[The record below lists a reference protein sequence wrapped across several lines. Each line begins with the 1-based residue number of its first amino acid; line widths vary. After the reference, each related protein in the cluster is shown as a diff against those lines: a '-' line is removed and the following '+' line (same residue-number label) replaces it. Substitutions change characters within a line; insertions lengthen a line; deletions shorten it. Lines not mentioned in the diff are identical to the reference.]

1 LLSTI
6 TLQIDPSEVLG
17 VSADATLEQIRDAY
31 RAKAKRH
38 HPDVGGEEWAFRI
51 IAQAYETMSTARV
64 VRASA
69 REAEAPRRSPW
80 RPSPSTHAN
89 GNATESARERFRAH
103 AEAHA
108 AKATAAGGGAGAGR
122 TFGDANESVRRGV
135 RDKAVDPGHVV
146 DVEKLSIR
154 YQSEGIWLITE
165 RSNEDRFLSCCL
177 NVTWPSPGQV
187 VSDPGGESN
196 ECILRELGTAFDAV
210 DVHSKA
216 TSSSASVAGNRFSGW
231 LSYPSSNEASAA
243 FSDLREKLHG
253 IGLAVNQW
261 SRDLVIPRQW
271 R

>member
-1 LLSTI
+1 M
-6 TLQIDPSEVLG
+6 TLQIDPAEVLG
-17 VSADATLEQIRDAY
+17 VAADATLEQIRDAY

-69 REAEAPRRSPW
+69 REAEAPPRAARRPGSSPFAN
-80 RPSPSTHAN
+80 AN
-89 GNATESARERFRAH
+89 GDSTEQVRERFRAQ
-103 AEAHA
+103 AQAHA
-108 AKATAAGGGAGAGR
+108 SRASAGSAGAGPGR
-122 TFGDANESVRRGV
+122 PFGDANESVRRGV
-135 RDKAVDPGHVV
+135 QEKGVDPAHVV

-177 NVTWPSPGQV
+177 NVSWPSPGQTL
-187 VSDPGGESN
+187 SDASAEST
-196 ECILRELGTAFDAV
+196 ERILRELGLAFDAV

-243 FSDLREKLHG
+243 FTELRQKLHG